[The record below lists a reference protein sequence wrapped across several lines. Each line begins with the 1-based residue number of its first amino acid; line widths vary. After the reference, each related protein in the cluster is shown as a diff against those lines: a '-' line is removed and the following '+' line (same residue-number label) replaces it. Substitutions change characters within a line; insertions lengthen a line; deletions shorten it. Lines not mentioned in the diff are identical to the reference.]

1 MSNPQH
7 KDFAGIVVD
16 LIADAPI
23 SCADLPEPSSLLT
36 LRHPGGRGS
45 EASAE
50 REAMM
55 RFLTGRSRR
64 FSSRSARE
72 VMLTLNIDF
81 ASRAQFLDHLF
92 QRPAGLSFAFAGGTA
107 HR

>member
-1 MSNPQH
+1 
-7 KDFAGIVVD
+7 
-16 LIADAPI
+16 
-23 SCADLPEPSSLLT
+23 LT

-92 QRPAGLSFAFAGGTA
+92 QRPAGLSFAFAGGAA
-107 HR
+107 HCQVIHHIFVLFDRENDSRLAPLSIGDELNVLLHR